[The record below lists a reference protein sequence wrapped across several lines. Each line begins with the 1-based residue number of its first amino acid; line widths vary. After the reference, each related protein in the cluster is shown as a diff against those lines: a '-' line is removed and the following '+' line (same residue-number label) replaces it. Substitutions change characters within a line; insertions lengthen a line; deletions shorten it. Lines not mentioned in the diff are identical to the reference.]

1 MLCVPPLLLLLL
13 TIWRATA
20 CDLGL
25 PEVDLT
31 EPDAAN
37 NLLEAFET
45 FGFAY
50 IKGHNVDESLI
61 KKAEDQAKLF
71 FKLPSRWDCLV
82 KYYFP
87 NIF

>member
-1 MLCVPPLLLLLL
+1 MLRRPPPPLLLLLL
-13 TIWRATA
+13 AVWRATA

-25 PEVDLT
+25 PEVDLS
-31 EPDAAN
+31 EPDAAV

-50 IKGHNVDESLI
+50 IKGHNVEESLI

-71 FKLPSRWDCLV
+71 FKLPTR
-82 KYYFP
+82 
-87 NIF
+87 